1 MFIIKT
7 QSSSKG
13 ATKYYT
19 HRLVESKRDSVGKVY
34 KQTILNLGS
43 NYAVVEEADW
53 PILTDIIQNIL
64 IGQESL
70 LSIDKHIESE
80 AQRIASIIIKRDGK
94 AVDSNKELESN
105 YQHVDVTTLRNSDVK
120 TVGAEHLAF

>member
-19 HRLVESKRDSVGKVY
+19 HRLVESKRDSMGKVY

-43 NYAVVEEADW
+43 NYAVVEGGLKLQMRH
-53 PILTDIIQNIL
+53 IKIYDIKINN
-64 IGQESL
+64 L
-70 LSIDKHIESE
+70 L
-80 AQRIASIIIKRDGK
+80 
-94 AVDSNKELESN
+94 
-105 YQHVDVTTLRNSDVK
+105 
-120 TVGAEHLAF
+120 

>member
-7 QSSSKG
+7 QSSSKN

-43 NYAVVEEADW
+43 NYAVVE
-53 PILTDIIQNIL
+53 QNTEYFNRS
-64 IGQESL
+64 G
-70 LSIDKHIESE
+70 
-80 AQRIASIIIKRDGK
+80 
-94 AVDSNKELESN
+94 
-105 YQHVDVTTLRNSDVK
+105 VT
-120 TVGAEHLAF
+120 AFN